1 MKRSLVAVVCL
12 VAACARTGL
21 LDFGRADDS
30 DGDAGA
36 GGSSGTNA
44 VGGTAGL
51 TNECLMTSDCPVLDP
66 CAPPVC
72 QLDGA
77 GSNAILRC
85 IATPLD
91 CNDLNSCTLDA
102 CDPAIGCTHEFPRDE
117 DGDGYVGEAPE
128 GAPPECGGGEDCD
141 DTRANVHPLAAE
153 VCDGLDNDC
162 NGGID
167 EGSEYTFVHAAPV
180 PISPPERGRA
190 THGGLVFGDETY
202 AVSYNTTM
210 TGQKQSF
217 FKLITPFGADASPE
231 DEVSRINADAY
242 AGVIEWSGEN
252 FFTTFSD
259 ARQSGNYEVYAARY
273 RSDGVKVQSD
283 LRLTDARDFS
293 LNPVVVWTGEE
304 YVVAWDDR
312 RARSDGG
319 VPQVFARRF
328 SELGMP
334 IGGEVLI
341 SSPGEW
347 GEYPALAVGEESLGF
362 AYVTV
367 DPSGMTRVRFR
378 VLDFSLNGVSPFVD
392 MPGSNLASYPS
403 LAAAGERY
411 YVAWAFTFASS
422 VPGSAVHVATVSGSI
437 GVATGGFPVTP
448 GFSFVRGTTLVS
460 LGDRVLLVFS
470 AAGPDGAYE
479 LFGTTVNP
487 TIVPIATTRFT
498 FTDALSLFP
507 YAARGPEGTVG
518 IVFDEDDETPPTS
531 RRPYFMSVGCQPPP
545 SP

>member
-30 DGDAGA
+30 DDDAGG

-66 CAPPVC
+66 CAPPAC
-72 QLDGA
+72 QLDPTNG
-77 GSNAILRC
+77 ILRC

-91 CNDLNSCTLDA
+91 CNDQNSCTLDA

-167 EGSEYTFVHAAPV
+167 EGTQYTVVRTAPV

-190 THGGLVFGDETY
+190 THGGLVFGEETY
-202 AVSYNTTM
+202 AVTYNTTT
-210 TGQKQSF
+210 TGQKRSF
-217 FKLITPFGADASPE
+217 FKLITPSGGDASSE
-231 DEVSRINADAY
+231 DEVSQINADAY
-242 AGVIEWSGEN
+242 AGVIEWSGDN
-252 FFTTFSD
+252 FFTAFAD

-273 RSDGVKVQSD
+273 RGDGVKVQSD
-283 LRLTDARDFS
+283 VRLTDAPDFS

-312 RARSDGG
+312 RARSNGG
-319 VPQVFARRF
+319 VPQVFARRY

-334 IGGEVLI
+334 IGEETLI
-341 SSPGEW
+341 SAVGEW
-347 GEYPALAVGEESLGF
+347 GEYPALAVGDDTIGF

-367 DPSGMTRVRFR
+367 GADGLSRVRFR
-378 VLDFSLNGVSPFVD
+378 ALDFSLAGVGSFVD
-392 MPGSNLASYPS
+392 MPNSSAASYPS
-403 LAAAGERY
+403 LAAAGERFF
-411 YVAWAFTFASS
+411 VAWAFTFGAS
-422 VPGSAVHVATVSGSI
+422 VPGSTVHMAAVSG
-437 GVATGGFPVTP
+437 GVATGGFPVTT

-460 LGDRVLLVFS
+460 LGNRVLLVYS

-479 LFGTTVNP
+479 LYGMTVDP
-487 TIVPIATTRFT
+487 TLAPGPGTRFT

-507 YAARGPEGTVG
+507 YAARGPDGTIG

-531 RRPYFMSVGCQPPP
+531 RRPYFMSVGCAPPT